1 MRLPPYVHAKDA
13 CSRVGSNQVLQFP
26 DGRKAPMMKVSQVTV
41 ILTAL
46 VPPLAVNSQ
55 QSEPMKPVLTLNPA
69 RIAEVAVM
77 LADKPTCFGRPI
89 TDRAAWETLAAT
101 EEGKAAIRAA
111 EALLSTPMPEMTDDI
126 FLTFSRTGSRTEGDR
141 VGGLRRGRI
150 GTLTKAELLENS
162 GRFIPE
168 LEKTIRSLCEER
180 TWVGVAHDHND
191 VGSYIVVLDDQT
203 LIEDPGAEAYTAR
216 TFSPRRYESNV
227 LNSFG
232 HSVPLA
238 AGKMQDEGAQ
248 VKAVVLRTDFTDSQD
263 TLVFD
268 IRSAYSVPQLER
280 LTRTYVFSRKYTGSM
295 TVTDE
300 IAFSEPSD
308 FETALI
314 TLSPWRQITPK
325 TLRIGDEGKA
335 IDVQIDTGGLAF
347 SIIPAE
353 IDEHIHT
360 KTLPVRLGIRL
371 DSLVR
376 QATVTVKIT
385 PAQ

>member
-1 MRLPPYVHAKDA
+1 
-13 CSRVGSNQVLQFP
+13 
-26 DGRKAPMMKVSQVTV
+26 MMKVSQVTV

-203 LIEDPGAEAYTAR
+203 LIEDPGAEAYTAQ
-216 TFSPRRYESNV
+216 TFSPRR
-227 LNSFG
+227 
-232 HSVPLA
+232 
-238 AGKMQDEGAQ
+238 
-248 VKAVVLRTDFTDSQD
+248 
-263 TLVFD
+263 
-268 IRSAYSVPQLER
+268 
-280 LTRTYVFSRKYTGSM
+280 
-295 TVTDE
+295 
-300 IAFSEPSD
+300 
-308 FETALI
+308 
-314 TLSPWRQITPK
+314 
-325 TLRIGDEGKA
+325 
-335 IDVQIDTGGLAF
+335 
-347 SIIPAE
+347 
-353 IDEHIHT
+353 
-360 KTLPVRLGIRL
+360 
-371 DSLVR
+371 
-376 QATVTVKIT
+376 
-385 PAQ
+385 